1 MYTTSKKR
9 ETTNEK
15 LVLLLLLACFFLL
28 RIVKFHAAE
37 VLARF
42 RLVHGGM
49 SGNTLLGLETKLDY
63 FSRISM

>member
-1 MYTTSKKR
+1 MYTTSRKR
-9 ETTNEK
+9 VPTDEK